1 MNIKDLHTE
10 DKAVSAKPLFK
21 SDHGNATAI
30 RILKDELLKEHITQ
44 IPALLVCME
53 GEVVFESENDKKETL
68 QPGDYIAIEPM
79 IKHWVKGV
87 KDSQLILI
95 K

>member
-10 DKAVSAKPLFK
+10 DTAVSAKPLFK
-21 SDHGNATAI
+21 GEHGNATAL
-30 RILKDELLKEHITQ
+30 RILQGELLKEHVTQ
-44 IPALLVCME
+44 IPALLICMA
-53 GEVVFESENDKKETL
+53 GEATFENENGIKETL

-87 KDSQLILI
+87 KDSHLILI